1 MQDNNQKYTRIDQI
15 PEDYFAN
22 KKINGSYLLIKE
34 IGRGTFGLVYK
45 AKDLSN
51 PTNYSKDSFLA
62 IKLMFV
68 PNIKNENDRLREQEV
83 RDEIKKYSTQIF
95 NPRVVKIQDYL
106 QWDNFLL
113 IVMEYVDG
121 QSLQDMLKEKDGT
134 LTFEEIIYY
143 FSEIALGL
151 QGVHDMNMIHRDIK
165 PGNILLTKDKK
176 IKITDF
182 GISHVKGFVYEGGS
196 AKRTL
201 KPSSPGTPRFAS
213 PEQYI
218 ESDASNDDKIS
229 FQSDIYSLGVM
240 MYEAAT
246 GVELIKINDS
256 RLFMPKNDR
265 DRKDKNTYLLDQS
278 LVAEI
283 ILPSVI
289 NPTIDKNLESII
301 MKCLEKNVVD
311 RYKTANE
318 VAKDLKAIG
327 KGEKI
332 AIKKFKNEPYRNEN
346 IKKFENENMKFKN
359 FISSFINTKVVP
371 VIVCIF
377 VILVLF
383 MLVLIW

>member
-1 MQDNNQKYTRIDQI
+1 MQDEKKYTRIDEI
-15 PEDYFAN
+15 PVDYFAN
-22 KKINGSYLLIKE
+22 KKISGNYLLINE

-51 PTNYSKDSFLA
+51 QNYSSESFLA

-68 PNIKNENDRLREQEV
+68 PNIKNENDRLREQEI

-106 QWDNFLL
+106 QWENFLL

-165 PGNILLTKDKK
+165 PGNILLSKDKK

-182 GISHVKGFVYEGGS
+182 GISHVKGFVYEGGN
-196 AKRTL
+196 AKKTL

-218 ESDASNDDKIS
+218 ETDSSSEDKVS

-240 MYEAAT
+240 MYEATT
-246 GVELIKINDS
+246 GVELIKINDP
-256 RLFMPKNDR
+256 RLFKPQDDKA
-265 DRKDKNTYLLDQS
+265 RKDRNSYLLDQT

-283 ILPSVI
+283 VSPSVI
-289 NPTIDKNLESII
+289 NPSIDKSLEYII
-301 MKCLEKNVVD
+301 MKCLEKNVAE

-318 VAKDLKAIG
+318 VARDLKAIG
-327 KGEKI
+327 RGEKI
-332 AIKKFKNEPYRNEN
+332 IIKKSKNEPYKTDS
-346 IKKFENENMKFKN
+346 IKKLENENKKFN
-359 FISSFINTKVVP
+359 TFISTFINAKVVP
-371 VIVCIF
+371 IVACIF
-377 VILVLF
+377 IIFVLLIF
-383 MLVLIW
+383 VLIW

>member
-1 MQDNNQKYTRIDQI
+1 MAENNLKYTRIDEI
-15 PEDYFAN
+15 PTDYFAN
-22 KKINGSYLLIKE
+22 KKISGNYLLISE

-51 PTNYSKDSFLA
+51 PSYSNENFLA
-62 IKLMFV
+62 VKLMFV
-68 PNIKNENDRLREQEV
+68 PNIKNENDRLREQEI

-106 QWDNFLL
+106 QWENFLL

-121 QSLQDMLKEKDGT
+121 QSLQEMLKEKDGT
-134 LTFEEIIYY
+134 LTFEEIVYY

-165 PGNILLTKDKK
+165 PGNILLSKDKK

-182 GISHVKGFVYEGGS
+182 GISHVKGFVYEGGN

-218 ESDASNDDKIS
+218 ESDSSNEDKIS

-240 MYEAAT
+240 MYEATT
-246 GVELIKINDS
+246 GVELIKVNDP
-256 RLFMPKNDR
+256 RLFRPSND
-265 DRKDKNTYLLDQS
+265 KDKKDRNSYLLDQS
-278 LVAEI
+278 LVAEV
-283 ILPSVI
+283 ILPSTI
-289 NPTIDKNLESII
+289 NPAIDKALENII
-301 MKCLEKNVVD
+301 MKCLEKNVAD
-311 RYKTANE
+311 RYKTASE

-332 AIKKFKNEPYRNEN
+332 VFKKIKNESYKSDTIKKLENENKKFKT
-346 IKKFENENMKFKN
+346 
-359 FISSFINTKVVP
+359 FIQSFINARVVP
-371 VIVCIF
+371 IIACIF
-377 VILVLF
+377 MILILF